1 MNSFYKK
8 YFYKSCLVIFL
19 LLSDLTYAQ
28 ESPPIVDF
36 RQSEGFGAVFNENG
50 EPLRDRVQINRV
62 LIATQINDPFDPNQ
76 LIWYQMPFDVIF
88 KACSSEGG
96 EYLHLISYRL
106 SDTFDFY
113 PLFNEE
119 PYCQSSLSDFSH
131 AQTFGMNEGSN
142 WLRVQNIRRYSEII
156 VEDVF
161 GSHPSIVTTRL
172 NMAFEFNL
180 GALIFEKRWEEDMA
194 DEIPPPT
201 DFPDQ
206 ITILLDWGEQTQ
218 DLDVHLTGPDPG
230 ALGSYNN
237 EPERFHIY
245 FANKE
250 NNVAILDTG
259 EFSNTKPER
268 VNISPPPDQAFLRE
282 GIYRL
287 TVHYFNG
294 NSTIADSDVTVHL
307 LIGNKPEQ
315 VFIPHQTE
323 IDHYSSMDIWV
334 VFELHVANDGMVTV
348 VPIQDYNSGI
358 NPSEVH

>member
-19 LLSDLTYAQ
+19 LLSGLTYAQ
-28 ESPPIVDF
+28 EIPPIVDF
-36 RQSEGFGAVFNENG
+36 RQSDGFGALFNEKG

-62 LIATQINDPFDPNQ
+62 LIATQVQDPFEQNRI
-76 LIWYQMPFDVIF
+76 IWHQIPFDVIF
-88 KACSSEGG
+88 KACSSEEN
-96 EYLHLISYRL
+96 EYLQLISYRL

-113 PLFNEE
+113 PLFEEE
-119 PYCQSSLSDFSH
+119 PYCHGSLSDFNH
-131 AQTFGMNEGSN
+131 TQTFGMDEGSN
-142 WLRVQNIRRYSEII
+142 WLRVQDIRRYSEVI

-194 DEIPPPT
+194 HEIPPPIV
-201 DFPDQ
+201 FPDQ

-230 ALGSYNN
+230 APGSYNN

-250 NNVAILDTG
+250 NNVATLDTG
-259 EFSNTKPER
+259 EFSNTKPEK
-268 VNISPPPDQAFLRE
+268 VNIFPPPDQAFLRE
-282 GIYRL
+282 GIYRF

-294 NSTIADSDVTVHL
+294 NGTIADSGVTVHL
-307 LIGNKPEQ
+307 RIGNQPEQ

-348 VPIQDYNSGI
+348 VPIQYYDSGI
-358 NPSEVH
+358 PPSEVH